1 MASSTRHWP
10 VASTSTGQS
19 TAQPLL
25 GGQSRSVRPR
35 RRGRAPS
42 AVPTVRILFPPAASL
57 QTVGPPRDESS
68 GRQSGGETRDNGT
81 SSRCP
86 RAMSSTSH
94 LDTTAGWSANEPYVS
109 LHFLGAD
116 QHADRLRL
124 ERVSTK
130 LPSSTNASNARNQ
143 LRFIIPDIPA
153 AAALPCRRPSWKAGP
168 CWRRW
173 RR

>member
-1 MASSTRHWP
+1 M
-10 VASTSTGQS
+10 
-19 TAQPLL
+19 
-25 GGQSRSVRPR
+25 
-35 RRGRAPS
+35 
-42 AVPTVRILFPPAASL
+42 VRIRFPPAASL

-81 SSRCP
+81 IVEMPQGDVFYIAPGHDSWVVG
-86 RAMSSTSH
+86 
-94 LDTTAGWSANEPYVS
+94 DEPYVS

-153 AAALPCRRPSWKAGP
+153 AAALPCRRSRSSAS
-168 CWRRW
+168 CRR
-173 RR
+173 